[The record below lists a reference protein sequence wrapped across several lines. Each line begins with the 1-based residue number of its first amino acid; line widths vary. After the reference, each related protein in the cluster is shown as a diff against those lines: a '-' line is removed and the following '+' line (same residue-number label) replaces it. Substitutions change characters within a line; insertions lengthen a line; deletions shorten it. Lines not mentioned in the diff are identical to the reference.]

1 MYRKI
6 NKETRWNSCEADAST
21 TTSWTQEY
29 IEYIDLLVQFIDTK
43 SRENLDRDREREK
56 QGDNIESYSN

>member
-1 MYRKI
+1 MEQLR
-6 NKETRWNSCEADAST
+6 
-21 TTSWTQEY
+21 SWRLYDNELDTGTY

-56 QGDNIESYSN
+56 QGGNIESYSN